1 MKNAAIRVVENVN
14 KPSKEKLYYCCNF
27 HNCDFFQW
35 VKVDKAT
42 WSPDGVPVTYPCG
55 NNIEIWDDVSDFEEV
70 GEEVMSKHATIGF
83 EKGNYVHI
91 SWVICAMLLMAL
103 IMYLTRN

>member
-1 MKNAAIRVVENVN
+1 MKKAVIRVVENVN
-14 KPSKEKLYYCCNF
+14 KPSKGKLYYCCNF
-27 HNCDFFQW
+27 HNF
-35 VKVDKAT
+35 KIDKAT
-42 WSPDGVPVTYPCG
+42 WSPDGVPVTYPCA

-83 EKGNYVHI
+83 EKGNYVQI